1 MTKSIYEIM
10 TCNNVLNKLKENSVK
25 YSIGTA
31 YKINKLIRQFNEIE
45 DMMHERWDDMFGE
58 GYVLEQLNENQI
70 LTFNGTLMTAIDVDL
85 FGLKFDDFITEERMS
100 LSLSE
105 TETLE
110 KFFI

>member
-10 TCNNVLNKLKENSVK
+10 TCNNVLNKLKENNEK
-25 YSIGTA
+25 YKLGTA
-31 YKINKLIRQFNEIE
+31 YKINKLIKQFNEIE
-45 DMMHERWDDMFGE
+45 DMMHERWKIMFGE

-70 LTFNGTLMTAIDVDL
+70 LTFNGSLMTVIDVDL
-85 FGLKFDDFITEERMS
+85 FGLTFDDFITEEDMS

-110 KFFI
+110 NFFT

>member
-85 FGLKFDDFITEERMS
+85 FGLKFDDFITEEGMS

-110 KFFI
+110 KFFA